1 MNEKLTKV
9 TDFFQKKN
17 ILFLAGICGIL
28 LIFLSDTLFATQ
40 KKPSAETSG
49 GTEQYLAY
57 LRQELEDSISR
68 IDGAGAVKVVLTLE
82 DGGTSNY
89 AQDEKSSTETQTDGG
104 IMTDRSSSRESEYV
118 LSDGV
123 PVLESSIE
131 PSVKGVSVIC
141 EGGDDIKVIARIT
154 EFVSVG
160 LGIPTNRICV
170 TKMN

>member
-1 MNEKLTKV
+1 MRIRHWYVPVSYTHLDVYK
-9 TDFFQKKN
+9 
-17 ILFLAGICGIL
+17 
-28 LIFLSDTLFATQ
+28 
-40 KKPSAETSG
+40 
-49 GTEQYLAY
+49 
-57 LRQELEDSISR
+57 RQ
-68 IDGAGAVKVVLTLE
+68 
-82 DGGTSNY
+82 
-89 AQDEKSSTETQTDGG
+89 
-104 IMTDRSSSRESEYV
+104 RESEYV